1 MTNVDADISVD
12 KIVRVVFNLYESEFF
27 ILLAPEQAGILNLFS
42 RRPCVRIKDTHEFMP
57 RQAIGRNKFA
67 FRTFVHIVY
76 DERDSQSEITELR
89 TRGTINP

>member
-1 MTNVDADISVD
+1 MEADIRLD
-12 KIVRVVFNLYESEFF
+12 MMVRVVFNLFESEFF
-27 ILLAPEQAGILNLFS
+27 ILLAPEQAGILNLFAI
-42 RRPCVRIKDTHEFMP
+42 RPFVRIKNTHEFVP